1 MSQKTSIEEMLAA
14 GKGYDE
20 IEDSTG
26 STRSYIR
33 SVAVSYRN
41 REGEPENEV
50 PKKKEEPTETQP
62 KDEGKPSMT
71 FVNDDPEEKE
81 DKTDA
86 KGTQSH
92 KEWVKAAKY
101 ECGGCGATIGRT
113 QDFCA
118 HCGKTLAWKGI
129 E

>member
-1 MSQKTSIEEMLAA
+1 MSQKTDIEKMLAQ

-20 IEDSTG
+20 IEDATDSA
-26 STRSYIR
+26 RSYIR
-33 SVAVSYRN
+33 SCAVSYRN
-41 REGEPENEV
+41 RERDTEDEVSEPEEQQM
-50 PKKKEEPTETQP
+50 ETP
-62 KDEGKPSMT
+62 KPSMK
-71 FVNDDPEEKE
+71 FIDDTPEVKP
-81 DKTDA
+81 DITDV
-86 KGTQSH
+86 KGKQSH

-118 HCGKTLAWKGI
+118 HCGKTLAWEGI